1 MKGLRRLKNKGFS
14 LVEIIVAVAIL
25 GIATTAIGAFI
36 MTAQRSYNNGS
47 TETDLQYEAQL
58 LSNEMQ
64 DLIIDV
70 NRGISYRY
78 NAQAADGEE
87 VLDGYI
93 ITDDEIGVDEDD
105 LLEYVKYTKSLYI
118 YNKAGYIVI
127 NWDKDTGKITYSTYE
142 ATKDETPVSVG
153 NLLAEYVKSFAVDLS
168 EIKPGGDR
176 TVAYTITF
184 EKGDRSYTTTHKI
197 KVRNEVPINIT
208 SDIYDDPIDDEVKV
222 GDIVVSPKEIMLWNE
237 ESYGSEDGKTITA
250 TVSSTGGLL
259 MFKNVNWGV
268 YPAAVGST
276 SVTAGGSTVEKKDGK
291 VIVTV
296 SKEETAADFYVYAYI
311 DDPEDPVS
319 SLYING
325 KDAADGMTPEKC
337 LHVWVRK
344 INAMAGTVAYDG
356 TTYTDDTV
364 EIKEKT
370 TGIVTR
376 LSAGPDQAHAF
387 TVAPNPAEGQFHIEE
402 QIKADYS
409 DASTIINNV
418 GGFSEISVTE
428 YYHDAN
434 GVLQNAKV
442 TSGSGN
448 VVEKLSIDPAT
459 GSVSFDLKD
468 LAYEDTSFYDDTK
481 VVIRYRTIRPNTS
494 AEGMTKTIMVQSA
507 NKDLIDPKAHL
518 QRDGLLPLDMTAL
531 NSIMKSMAKK
541 YGGANPVLS
550 FKLYSGHATEV
561 DEEGIV
567 TAMTR
572 SPEQCPRV
580 FNDTISNNGAYNQ
593 AGAERITI
601 GGKTYNKYNNNAG
614 DVYLLTQVVDN
625 QVVFENEYYDVQ
637 LYLDNSVVFPYSGIL
652 VDRYG
657 NVNNNDCL
665 EVQIM
670 ITANNGGEVAF
681 DKTYFVPVDPVQIEY
696 SADGATWSSDL
707 DVNLLRGTGDIKSRV
722 YFRLTSGW
730 GGVLGTPQF
739 FNQTGNWYNR
749 FGDDDYNNVSAGY
762 IRSDSIGLYN
772 NDYCQNGF
780 KIGTYKQYLYGNYYS
795 NRNVYA
801 FKDTEPASYDGLIN
815 RFNVSMVNQNTKLAS
830 SYYYKSEG
838 FSNAAYYYSYWGS
851 VTKHSDI
858 SLNDGYYDHSSNN
871 DYFNYSGF
879 GMSTHFS
886 EYDFSKNYGRIANY
900 FSVEQDVSSSDP
912 KVGYLDFTVDK
923 DFADYNSGDTVTV
936 KYEENPYLGHSQA
949 AAWSAMKGC
958 SGSIRFKIMG
968 NNVLPDDLISENS
981 NLKGENKTPTV
992 LCAPLPGS
1000 AEWKNDSS
1008 QSGVSYYDLSSN
1020 ERYELILR
1028 DGKYYLTYLY
1038 KVNNVWVNQWRYN
1051 EVVGNWQTPYTGY
1064 LEYSEGK
1071 YGKAY
1076 RFFEGASSVYY
1087 PDNVVYDEL
1096 LKPHVKQW
1104 FSNPPAYPSSL
1115 YAPAPGDSRW
1125 VKGSEYGITFWR
1137 YQISSTECYYLRK
1150 SGNKY
1155 YVTYQT
1161 GGNGSFYQA
1170 WIDNTKDFAFLK
1182 WNKDSKKYDKAFYY
1196 NWDDGFNEY

>member
-118 YNKAGYIVI
+118 YNKSGYIVI

-259 MFKNVNWGV
+259 MFKNVNWGI
-268 YPAAVGST
+268 YPAAAGST

-325 KDAADGMTPEKC
+325 KDEADGMTPEKC

-344 INAMAGTVAYDG
+344 INAMAGTVSYDG

-387 TVAPNPAEGQFHIEE
+387 TVAPNPAEGQFHIDE

-459 GSVSFDLKD
+459 GSISFDLKD
-468 LAYEDTSFYDDTK
+468 LAYEDTSYYDDTR

-518 QRDGLLPLDMTAL
+518 QRDGLLPLDMDAL

-550 FKLYSGHATEV
+550 FELYSGHATEV

-567 TAMTR
+567 TAMQR
-572 SPEQCPRV
+572 SDPDCPRV
-580 FNDTISNNGAYNQ
+580 FNNTISNNGAYNQ

-601 GGKTYNKYNNNAG
+601 GGRTYNKYNNNAG

-657 NVNNNDCL
+657 NVNDNDCL
-665 EVQIM
+665 EVQIK

-707 DVNLLRGTGDIKSRV
+707 DVSLLRGTGDIKSRV

-739 FNQTGNWYNR
+739 FNQTGNWPNR
-749 FGDDDYNNVSAGY
+749 FGDDDYNTSELGYDRDSDYVIYLGQGYAGGKKNQAIFTLEDDESAY
-762 IRSDSIGLYN
+762 
-772 NDYCQNGF
+772 
-780 KIGTYKQYLYGNYYS
+780 
-795 NRNVYA
+795 V
-801 FKDTEPASYDGLIN
+801 DGLIN
-815 RFNVSMVNQNTKLAS
+815 RFNATIFNPNTKISS
-830 SYYYKSEG
+830 SYFFKDEGYTNEKWYRRERYSGDWHLDTENPIHLNGGFYEHSSHNDYYKI
-838 FSNAAYYYSYWGS
+838 
-851 VTKHSDI
+851 SDYGRTVA
-858 SLNDGYYDHSSNN
+858 L
-871 DYFNYSGF
+871 
-879 GMSTHFS
+879 S
-886 EYDFSKNYGRIANY
+886 EYDFSKNFGRIANF
-900 FSVEQDVSSSDP
+900 FSVTQGVSNSDSRI
-912 KVGYLDFTVDK
+912 GYLDFTIDK
-923 DFADYNSGDTVTV
+923 AFADNNSGQTVTL
-936 KYEENPYLGHSQA
+936 KYEENPYMGHSQA
-949 AAWSAMKGC
+949 AAWSVMKGC
-958 SGSIRFKIMG
+958 VGSIQFNIVG
-968 NNVLPDDLISENS
+968 NNVFPDKLIKDNS
-981 NLKGENKTPTV
+981 NLTGDNKTPTV

-1000 AEWKNDSS
+1000 GEWKTDSS
-1008 QSGVSYYDLSSN
+1008 QSGVSYYEPSSN
-1020 ERYELILR
+1020 ERYELILKE
-1028 DGKYYLTYLY
+1028 GKYYLTYLF
-1038 KVNNVWVNQWRYN
+1038 KDNGVWVNQWRYRTI
-1051 EVVGNWQTPYTGY
+1051 VGNWQTPYTGY
-1064 LEYSEGK
+1064 LEYSDGE
-1071 YGKAY
+1071 YGTEY
-1076 RFFEGASSVYY
+1076 RFFEGTGSVYY
-1087 PDNVVYDEL
+1087 PDNIVYDEL
-1096 LKPHVKQW
+1096 SRRSVITVKPE
-1104 FSNPPAYPSSL
+1104 PSSL

-1125 VKGSEYGITFWR
+1125 IKGQEYGITYWR
-1137 YQISSTECYYLRK
+1137 YEISATECYYLRK
-1150 SGNKY
+1150 VTYDY
-1155 YVTYQT
+1155 YFGSFSYYYLTYQT
-1161 GGNGSFYQA
+1161 GN
-1170 WIDNTKDFAFLK
+1170 
-1182 WNKDSKKYDKAFYY
+1182 NKDGFLQSWYDRDGDFTFLRWDDNAKKYNKAYY
-1196 NWDDGFNEY
+1196 YKYPDRFTAYN